1 MKYNIKVGTPE
12 KSRTPCIITG
22 VYEEG
27 ILSPTAKRLDKACGG
42 YIKKVIKRGDLKGQK
57 YESLILQDIE
67 GIAATRILLVG
78 LGSKSAFKES
88 EFSETI
94 EFFVR
99 KLKAM
104 RLRSALVCIMEVAT
118 FKKKISWKSQKLI
131 ESIENELYDFQNLKE
146 RTKNKNSELKSIDI
160 LASKEEINPVSEGIK
175 KGIALSMGIKKAKDL
190 GNLPGNICTPN
201 YLADQAKE
209 LAKKYKT
216 VSTKILEEKEIENLG
231 MGAFM
236 SVTKGSDQP
245 GKLITISYKGST
257 TKSPTHAVIGKGITF
272 DTGGISLK
280 PGAGMHEMI
289 WDMCGAATAFGTL
302 LAAAESKLPINLVV
316 VLAAAENMP
325 SGSASRPGDIVKSM
339 SGQTIEILNT
349 DAEGRLVLCDAL
361 TYIERFKPETVI
373 DVATLTGACVVALG
387 SHATAMYSNDDE
399 LARALTKS
407 GENSLDRVWQM
418 PLWKEYQNQINSKFA
433 DMANIGGREAGSITA
448 ACFLS
453 RFAEK
458 HRWAHLDI
466 AGTAFNGSGSKKG
479 ATGRPV
485 SLLFDYLSNTALGT

>member
-1 MKYNIKVGTPE
+1 MKYNIKLGAPE
-12 KSRTPCIITG
+12 KSRTPCIVIG
-22 VYEEG
+22 VFEEG
-27 ILSPTAKRLDKACGG
+27 ILSPSAKRLDKASGG
-42 YIKKVIKRGDLKGQK
+42 YIKKIIKRGDLKGQK
-57 YESLILQDIE
+57 HESLLLQDVE
-67 GIAATRILLVG
+67 GVAATRILIVG
-78 LGSKSAFKES
+78 LGSKSTFRES
-88 EFSETI
+88 EFTQTI
-94 EFFVR
+94 DLFVK
-99 KLKAM
+99 KLKDM
-104 RLRSALVCIMEVAT
+104 RLRSALVCILEVAK
-118 FKKKISWKSQKLI
+118 FKKANSWKCQKLI
-131 ESIENELYDFQNLKE
+131 ESIENGLYEFQNLKGK
-146 RTKNKNSELKSIDI
+146 TKGKNPNLKSIDV
-160 LASKEEINPVSEGIK
+160 LATKEEMNALSEGMK

-216 VSTKILEEKEIENLG
+216 IRTKVMNEKEIEGLG

-236 SVTKGSDQP
+236 SVTRGSDQP
-245 GKLITISYKGST
+245 GKLITISYHGATEKD
-257 TKSPTHAVIGKGITF
+257 PLHAVVGKGITF

-289 WDMCGAATAFGTL
+289 WDMCGAATAFGTV
-302 LAAAESKLPINLVV
+302 LAVAESKLPINLLV

-325 SGSASRPGDIVKSM
+325 SGSASRPGDIVTSM
-339 SGQTIEILNT
+339 SGQTVEILNT

-361 TYIERFKPETVI
+361 TYVERFKPETVI
-373 DVATLTGACVVALG
+373 DVATLTGACVIALG

-399 LARALTKS
+399 LAQELIKS

-418 PLWKEYQNQINSKFA
+418 PLWNEYQSQINSKFA

-458 HRWAHLDI
+458 HRWAHLDV
-466 AGTAFNGSGSKKG
+466 AGTAFNGTGPRKG

-485 SLLFDYLSNTALGT
+485 PLLFDYLSNLTINR

>member
-1 MKYNIKVGTPE
+1 M
-12 KSRTPCIITG
+12 
-22 VYEEG
+22 
-27 ILSPTAKRLDKACGG
+27 
-42 YIKKVIKRGDLKGQK
+42 
-57 YESLILQDIE
+57 
-67 GIAATRILLVG
+67 G
-78 LGSKSAFKES
+78 LGSKSTFRES
-88 EFSETI
+88 EFTQTI
-94 EFFVR
+94 DLFVK
-99 KLKAM
+99 KLKDM
-104 RLRSALVCIMEVAT
+104 RLRSALVCILEVAK
-118 FKKKISWKSQKLI
+118 FKKANSWKCQKLI
-131 ESIENELYDFQNLKE
+131 ESIENGLYEFQNLKGK
-146 RTKNKNSELKSIDI
+146 TNGKNPNLKSIDV
-160 LASKEEINPVSEGIK
+160 LATKEEMNALSEGMK

-216 VSTKILEEKEIENLG
+216 IRTKVMNEKEIEGLG

-236 SVTKGSDQP
+236 SVTRGSDQP
-245 GKLITISYKGST
+245 GKLITISYHGATEKD
-257 TKSPTHAVIGKGITF
+257 PLHAVVGKGITF

-289 WDMCGAATAFGTL
+289 WDMCGAATAFGTV
-302 LAAAESKLPINLVV
+302 LAVAESKLPINLLV

-325 SGSASRPGDIVKSM
+325 SGSASRPGDIVTSM
-339 SGQTIEILNT
+339 SGQTVEILNT

-361 TYIERFKPETVI
+361 TYVERFKPETVI
-373 DVATLTGACVVALG
+373 DVATLTGACVIALG

-399 LARALTKS
+399 LAKELIKS

-418 PLWKEYQNQINSKFA
+418 PLWNEYQSQINSKFA

-458 HRWAHLDI
+458 HRWAHLDV
-466 AGTAFNGSGSKKG
+466 AGTAFNGTGPRKG

-485 SLLFDYLSNTALGT
+485 PLLFDYLSNLTINR